1 MLLSAH
7 ARIPTAWSH
16 PADGLY
22 RATTTHL
29 TLTYRRN
36 MRLLTPAKVRRGGW
50 KSQVGGE
57 MVMTKEDVQQLSGYR
72 RRAMASDDPSGVQ

>member
-29 TLTYRRN
+29 TVTYRRN
-36 MRLLTPAKVRRGGW
+36 MRLLTPAKVRRGGRM
-50 KSQVGGE
+50 KSRGGDKGRWQKN
-57 MVMTKEDVQQLSGYR
+57 KE
-72 RRAMASDDPSGVQ
+72 SDNPDIEAAGDG